1 MLKHIP
7 AHIIHFLKG
16 DELLADRDEVA
27 RQNRLAV
34 RYFAVA
40 GIPVAI
46 ANIVAQSL
54 IKGAPELGFQS
65 YWLILYYL
73 VLFLLDRFVIP
84 MNYRHSTR
92 LAYVCEAPVLLVS
105 IFLGTIW
112 DPTHQAI
119 TFLMFMVTIPV
130 FILDRP
136 GRLMGVML
144 GWCLLFLALC
154 FAVKDPSVHRSDTI
168 HVIEFYFSSIA
179 INFVVLKLRLE
190 VLQSLERTRYHLEH
204 DVITDTQNQRGLAAR
219 TGTYVG
225 KRLFVTMGEIDHFTL
240 LNDFYGHDIGDGLL
254 LSFANT
260 LKKQFGV
267 RHTYRY
273 GGDGMLCILIDE
285 GDDGG
290 GPAKGFERVSSCQE
304 AMGKLRTESMYSDIT
319 CSFGYVV
326 GMPETD
332 RDLQQMIQLADIYS
346 HQAKRQGEGKV
357 IGGQF
362 DEQSLRDG
370 IVESSVATHARAY
383 EINQLTGVP
392 SMAYFITRS
401 GELLQHVADMERK
414 PVVGFFNLVHFHD
427 YNDKFGYAQ
436 GDELIRYTADMLREV
451 LPKRHVTYI
460 SGSQFGVL
468 CYLDEVEPA
477 MDELTAR
484 LKAYNTDR
492 EVEVKAGFVEYR
504 DGDTVIS
511 LLDKARLAHNSIV
524 EQRDVTYR
532 MYDPQLDEEV
542 RFRQHLITHL
552 DDAIANGWIKVYYQP
567 IVHASSGEICNL
579 EALSRWDDPTYGFL
593 PPGKFISVLES
604 ERLIYKLTLCV
615 VRQILQDF
623 RKLEEKKIPLVPVS
637 VNLSRNDFF
646 ECDIVD
652 EICSLVDKAGYPH
665 RMLSIEITESAFAE
679 DQGRLKSEIDRLR
692 SLGFPVWMDDFGSE
706 YSTLNILEDLNFDLI
721 KVDMQFMRNFTG
733 TGRNAI
739 ILGDIIGMCRR
750 LGVTTLVEGVETQ
763 EQYDLLRQLGTDKL
777 QGYLFSRP
785 STLKELFG

>member
-1 MLKHIP
+1 MSRHIP
-7 AHIIHFLKG
+7 TRIIGFLKG
-16 DELLADRDEVA
+16 DEFLADKTEVA

-46 ANIVAQSL
+46 ANIAAQA
-54 IKGAPELGFQS
+54 IIEGAPQLSLQS
-65 YWLILYYL
+65 YWLILYYA

-92 LAYVCEAPVLLVS
+92 LVYVCEAPVLLVS

-119 TFLMFMVTIPV
+119 TFLMFIVTLPV

-144 GWCLLFLALC
+144 GWSLLFLALC
-154 FAVKDPSVHRSDTI
+154 YAVKDPSLHQSDTI
-168 HVIEFYFSSIA
+168 HVVEFYFSSVA
-179 INFVVLKLRLE
+179 IVFVVLKLRLE
-190 VLQSLERTRYHLEH
+190 VMQSLERTRYHLEH
-204 DVITDTQNQRGLAAR
+204 DVITDTQNQRGLAAHSSS
-219 TGTYVG
+219 YIG
-225 KRLFVTMGEIDHFTL
+225 KQLFVTMGDIDHFSL
-240 LNDFYGHDIGDGLL
+240 LNDFYGHEIGDGLL

-260 LKKQFGV
+260 LKKMFGV
-267 RHTYRY
+267 LHTYRY
-273 GGDGMLCILIDE
+273 GGDEMLCIVTE
-285 GDDGG
+285 GDNILS
-290 GPAKGFERVSSCQE
+290 KGLERVAECQK
-304 AMGKLRTESMYSDIT
+304 AMGKLRTESMYSNIT

-326 GMPETD
+326 GTPETD
-332 RDLQQMIQLADIYS
+332 RDLYQMIQLANIYA

-362 DEQSLRDG
+362 DEQALHDG
-370 IVESSVATHARAY
+370 IVESSIATHARAY
-383 EINQLTGVP
+383 EINQLTGMP
-392 SMAYFITRS
+392 SMAYFIERS
-401 GELLQHVADMERK
+401 SELLQHVADLERK

-427 YNDKFGYAQ
+427 FNDKFGYAQ

-468 CYLDEVEPA
+468 CYLDEVEPT
-477 MDELTAR
+477 MDGLTER
-484 LKAYNTDR
+484 LRAYKTDH
-492 EVEVKAGFVEYR
+492 EVQVKAGFVEYNE
-504 DGDTVIS
+504 GDTVIS
-511 LLDKARLAHNSIV
+511 LLDKARLAHDSIV
-524 EQRDVTYR
+524 ELRDVSYR
-532 MYDPQLDEEV
+532 MYDPRLDEEV

-552 DDAIANGWIKVYYQP
+552 DDAIANDWIKVYYQP

-615 VRQILQDF
+615 VRRVLQDF
-623 RKLEEKKIPLVPVS
+623 RQLEKKGVPLVPVS

-646 ECDIVD
+646 ECDIVH
-652 EICSLVDKAGYPH
+652 EICSLVDESGYPR

-679 DQGRLKSEIDRLR
+679 DQGRLKTEIDRLR